1 MKQPSLAL
9 LLLLLLAAAAAASK
23 QASKRDWLA
32 DLRTEEAAA
41 TAWHKRSDEQQ
52 QADHLIASLGN
63 GNSQFLLRSPRNSR
77 QYDVPQIGERPE
89 QQLAASESTRTLFKL
104 KFWMQILG
112 VVKEKLLH
120 CSNGVI

>member
-1 MKQPSLAL
+1 MKQPSLA

-89 QQLAASESTRTLFKL
+89 QQLAVPVRPDAPGRPL
-104 KFWMQILG
+104 KYVHFSLAEFHTKI
-112 VVKEKLLH
+112 
-120 CSNGVI
+120 

>member
-89 QQLAASESTRTLFKL
+89 QQLAPLPVRPDALGRCPYFVFLLF
-104 KFWMQILG
+104 
-112 VVKEKLLH
+112 V
-120 CSNGVI
+120 C